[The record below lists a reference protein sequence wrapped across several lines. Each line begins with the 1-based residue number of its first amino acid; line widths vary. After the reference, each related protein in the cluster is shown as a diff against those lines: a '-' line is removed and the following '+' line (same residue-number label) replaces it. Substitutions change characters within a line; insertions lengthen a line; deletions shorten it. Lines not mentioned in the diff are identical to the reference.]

1 MRYACVCA
9 SPVYPWHFAC
19 LLHTGAA
26 ALHIWTCLYGGSCK
40 CPCTCLRQTHANALR
55 VYTCTLAGG
64 PWQVVPY
71 VAQGAAMPLAHQCT
85 HVCTHFCTC
94 LCTFIYTCQCT
105 YLQVALALRQA
116 SRDLHSRLGVITRLG
131 RCLESIATTTMYT
144 GGRADARTDGR
155 TNGRTDG
162 RADARTRGR
171 TRGRMRGCRARR
183 LRVEALRRTALR
195 RARLRQERSANSFQA
210 HFSHYYT
217 TCVLIAARFL
227 AN

>member
-40 CPCTCLRQTHANALR
+40 CPCTCLCPTHANALR

-64 PWQVVPY
+64 PWQVAPY
-71 VAQGAAMPLAHQCT
+71 VAQGAAMPMAHQCT
-85 HVCTHFCTC
+85 CECTCVCTHFCTC

-144 GGRADARTDGR
+144 GGRTDGRTDGR
-155 TNGRTDG
+155 MRG

-171 TRGRMRGCRARR
+171 TRGRADGCADAGLGGSGWRRSDARR
-183 LRVEALRRTALR
+183 FGV
-195 RARLRQERSANSFQA
+195 
-210 HFSHYYT
+210 HG
-217 TCVLIAARFL
+217 
-227 AN
+227 